1 MFLEN
6 PSAVINT
13 RSSRRRSDSNIIGSR
28 SNYWERQN
36 QPQKTPVKKEKFK
49 LRSGVERPPEEE

>member
-13 RSSRRRSDSNIIGSR
+13 RSLRRKSDSNLIGLR
-28 SNYWERQN
+28 SNNWDRQN
-36 QPQKTPVKKEKFK
+36 APLKTTVKKIKFK
-49 LRSGVERPPEEE
+49 LRSGVERHPEEE